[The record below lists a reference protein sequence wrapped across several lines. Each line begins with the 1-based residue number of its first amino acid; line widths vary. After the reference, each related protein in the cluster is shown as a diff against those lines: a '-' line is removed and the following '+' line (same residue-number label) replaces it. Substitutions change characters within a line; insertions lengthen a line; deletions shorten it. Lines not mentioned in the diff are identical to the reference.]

1 MTNIVQITNLV
12 HDHDGLRYNVSNDI
26 ANYKHSSNYTN
37 SLEWEVHHIQWT
49 SHITRFPVAMQLNN
63 PFPFPFA
70 QHFLN
75 LAIISYVNQFS
86 FPRAIW
92 LLPADVVHKIVFL
105 QPLLQHEFS
114 LQPIKSEVHFTNLHN
129 TWRKALDMNNR
140 AKHPLST
147 LSHLQHTNRIEY
159 LTYPL
164 ISPLISW
171 HLNILTNTTGAPTKN
186 KMWAEIYPWSVRA
199 NEERRTAATK
209 LPVLRLQRRTT
220 NDSFTSTTLPQLHHH
235 HTAMLIHLRLKGV
248 L

>member
-26 ANYKHSSNYTN
+26 SSSWPRWSTIV
-37 SLEWEVHHIQWT
+37 EMTWT

-114 LQPIKSEVHFTNLHN
+114 LQPIESEVQLTNLHN
-129 TWRKALDMNNR
+129 TWRQAMHMNNR
-140 AKHPLST
+140 AKHPLSF
-147 LSHLQHTNRIEY
+147 LSHLQHTNLLVANLWYIRPWGKQ
-159 LTYPL
+159 TRVF
-164 ISPLISW
+164 
-171 HLNILTNTTGAPTKN
+171 TKV
-186 KMWAEIYPWSVRA
+186 W
-199 NEERRTAATK
+199 
-209 LPVLRLQRRTT
+209 
-220 NDSFTSTTLPQLHHH
+220 
-235 HTAMLIHLRLKGV
+235 
-248 L
+248 